1 MEKHLG
7 RKLVKGEIVHHIDKN
22 RENNDLSNL
31 MLFPTKEAHTRYHYE
46 QGDLTGIAGSNRKV
60 LVDGKFMCCRCKIFK
75 EVKDFVTESKQ
86 LFGIKGVCKECYNKG
101 RRKS

>member
-1 MEKHLG
+1 MEEHLG

-22 RENNDLSNL
+22 RENNDISNL

-46 QGDLTGIAGSNRKV
+46 QGDLTGIAGSNRKI
-60 LVDGKFMCCRCKIFK
+60 LVDGKLLCCRCAVFK
-75 EVKDFVTESKQ
+75 ELKDFIIDSKAQ
-86 LFGIKGVCKECYNKG
+86 YGVRGVCKECYKIG